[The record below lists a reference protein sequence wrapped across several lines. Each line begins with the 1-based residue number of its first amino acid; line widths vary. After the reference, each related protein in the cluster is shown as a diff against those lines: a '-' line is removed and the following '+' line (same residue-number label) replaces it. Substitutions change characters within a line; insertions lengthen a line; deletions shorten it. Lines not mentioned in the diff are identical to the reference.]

1 MFQIPEHP
9 ISTTTQRA
17 HTCEVAVRAV
27 SGRTRPY
34 RAGPSCRINRI
45 NCEFVFQD
53 LRGAVDIGTA
63 IFHLLDALAKLGEVF
78 CDGSRTARLARGQNV
93 QGNTFREMKFEFLSI
108 LVRGNLGKAGS
119 AIGNPDAPKRLALY
133 RESNCYVG
141 IGRQKQRGE
150 LAFGPP
156 VRNGRSCG
164 RPAQTIDFTRGREPF
179 GGIGGREVRDGLSER
194 ARHVALGIVA

>member
-1 MFQIPEHP
+1 MFQ
-9 ISTTTQRA
+9 
-17 HTCEVAVRAV
+17 V
-27 SGRTRPY
+27 Y
-34 RAGPSCRINRI
+34 
-45 NCEFVFQD
+45 EFC
-53 LRGAVDIGTA
+53 
-63 IFHLLDALAKLGEVF
+63 AKLGGVF
-78 CDGSRTARLARGQNV
+78 WDGYRTAWLVRCQNV
-93 QGNTFREMKFEFLSI
+93 QGNTFREMKFEFLGI

-164 RPAQTIDFTRGREPF
+164 RPAQTIDFTRGRE
-179 GGIGGREVRDGLSER
+179 
-194 ARHVALGIVA
+194 